1 MFVFGNISKN
11 MYKMCGNMCM
21 GYTLTDLLHR
31 FLLKKLSVSRDGDK
45 VTENLCLKNS

>member
-11 MYKMCGNMCM
+11 MYKMCGNVCM
-21 GYTLTDLLHR
+21 GYTLIDFLNR
-31 FLLKKLSVSRDGDK
+31 YLLKMLSVSRDGDK